1 MGLKEDIK
9 LQQERL
15 SLENDIANRVE
26 RQTKSLSAYREG
38 AKEVKENASATNVE
52 LENIRKSLRNLK
64 IKTANFSAGN
74 QKSK

>member
-15 SLENDIANRVE
+15 RIENDIANRVE

-38 AKEVKENASATNVE
+38 VKEAKENAKQIT
-52 LENIRKSLRNLK
+52 R
-64 IKTANFSAGN
+64 
-74 QKSK
+74 